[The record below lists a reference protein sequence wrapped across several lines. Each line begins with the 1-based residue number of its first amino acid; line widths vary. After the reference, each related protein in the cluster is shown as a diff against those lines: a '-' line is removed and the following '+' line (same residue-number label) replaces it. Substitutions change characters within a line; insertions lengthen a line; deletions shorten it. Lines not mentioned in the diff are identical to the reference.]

1 MKNLFVGLSEV
12 NVTMCTNKRS
22 KDHTPR
28 APEAFQTQMVLVGVA
43 SFNRKRSPR
52 LDLDW

>member
-1 MKNLFVGLSEV
+1 MEV
-12 NVTMCTNKRS
+12 SSGKVLIEDCVACINKRS

-28 APEAFQTQMVLVGVA
+28 APEAFWTQMVLVGVA
-43 SFNRKRSPR
+43 SFNRKR